1 MNETMQIAGSPI
13 MWILSLLI
21 VGNVVF
27 QSIVFYRLATKHVK
41 NTNLLKQEQVKKA
54 LKIGVIGTIGPAFAV
69 FAVAIT
75 LIAQVGGPLTFAR
88 VGIIGSAAFEL
99 IAAQIGS
106 GGTAGTP
113 DFAPNMLSTAAWIMT
128 LGGGGW
134 LIVVFFATKHI
145 DGLQEKFKKGN
156 PLTIAYMSVFAPFI
170 LFFALG
176 YGEVINK
183 GILKETT
190 YLAPMAA
197 LIAGAIA
204 VIVVNKIVEKDSSKK
219 WLKEWSMGFSVI
231 AAMIVG
237 TILN

>member
-1 MNETMQIAGSPI
+1 MNETMKIANSPV

-21 VGNVVF
+21 IANVIF
-27 QSIVFYRLATKHVK
+27 QSIVFYRLANNRVK
-41 NTNLLKQEQVKKA
+41 TTNLLKPEQVKKA

-69 FAVAIT
+69 FAVAIA

-113 DFAPNMLSTAAWIMT
+113 EFLPQMLSAAAWIMT
-128 LGGGGW
+128 LGGAGW

-145 DGLQEKFKKGN
+145 DSLSEKFKKAN

-170 LFFALG
+170 IFFSLG
-176 YGEVINK
+176 YGEVVNK
-183 GILKETT
+183 GLLKKTMDV
-190 YLAPMAA
+190 APLVA
-197 LIAGAIA
+197 LLAGALSV
-204 VIVVNKIVEKDSSKK
+204 VIVNKIVAKDTSKK
-219 WLKEWSMGFSVI
+219 WLKEWAMGISVI
-231 AAMIVG
+231 VAMVIG
-237 TILN
+237 TIFR

>member
-1 MNETMQIAGSPI
+1 
-13 MWILSLLI
+13 
-21 VGNVVF
+21 
-27 QSIVFYRLATKHVK
+27 
-41 NTNLLKQEQVKKA
+41 
-54 LKIGVIGTIGPAFAV
+54 
-69 FAVAIT
+69 
-75 LIAQVGGPLTFAR
+75 
-88 VGIIGSAAFEL
+88 
-99 IAAQIGS
+99 
-106 GGTAGTP
+106 
-113 DFAPNMLSTAAWIMT
+113 
-128 LGGGGW
+128 
-134 LIVVFFATKHI
+134 
-145 DGLQEKFKKGN
+145 
-156 PLTIAYMSVFAPFI
+156 MSVFAPFI

-190 YLAPMAA
+190 DLAPMAA